1 MRRPTLKR
9 LMLGL
14 VQQTAALLLLVAIAA
29 VLFNSYLAVDTA
41 DGTKVYE
48 LSPLDAETEFEDSVI
63 FHDLFQSS
71 VSDIIQLMVIKGQME
86 TNGNFDPHKH
96 VDITEFASG
105 KTGGADCPV
114 TAVYELE
121 DLIKWGKYG
130 AEYTDRIMSMS
141 DFVNYFGPI
150 DLESNF
156 RVDADGQLM
165 FVAGGEQTEE
175 QKEAVA
181 QAIEAIPESQR
192 TDRLEDLAFTYIVKE
207 SVQDIRVSRE
217 DDGTLTVY
225 FPMLVNRYA
234 TVDGEKQLT
243 ACADNWIEY
252 IALQNNLEM
261 TIQTLSANY
270 EQYQNCNDLYKEDAG
285 NLKYAVR
292 MMTTDGVS
300 RTYTNVSELEN
311 SSDNDI
317 TDYFSEY
324 RRYLIYYPDSLE
336 FTGNT
341 GMTEGQIYQYLK
353 DYDYAHPDMTHIW
366 IAVDTDYP
374 VVGDAF
380 YNANVVFQRIVPNI
394 WYLIGGGILL
404 AVLWLLVGIYL
415 TVTAGVAYDEED
427 EPVLYLNGIDH
438 VWIEFMALLLVGFI
452 YGGRIGYDYLM
463 NVANKVYLSH
473 SEIQGREI
481 TRLTAYGVFAVY
493 GFFASMGINVFWYS
507 LIRRIKS
514 HNMWSDSF
522 LHWIVTSFSKAVHF
536 VVSHR
541 NSAISSLIPY
551 NLFLLVNLA
560 GIFGAYLLRGKSAL
574 WVLPALGA
582 IVLDGIVGVLRFKQK
597 AEQIDIVEGIR
608 RIRDGE
614 VDYKLDVESLH
625 GDNREMA
632 DAVNNIGEG
641 IRKAVSTSM
650 KDEQMK
656 SDLITN
662 VSHDIKTPLTS
673 IINYVDLLK
682 RLKITEEPARSYIEV
697 LDSKSQRLKQLTDDL
712 VEASKISSG
721 NIVLNLEQLNLTELL
736 NQAVGEFSDRM
747 EEKKLQVI
755 FDGNDVAGMIY
766 ADSRRMW
773 RIIENLFQNICKYAL
788 EGTRVYLEMQV
799 KDGRVIASVKNISDR
814 PMNLK
819 GDELSERFIRG
830 DASRT
835 TEGSGLGLYIAKNLT
850 KAQHGEFQIQLDG
863 DLFKIILDFPEYH
876 KPEEPATE
884 QLKETVSKEV

>member
-1 MRRPTLKR
+1 M
-9 LMLGL
+9 
-14 VQQTAALLLLVAIAA
+14 
-29 VLFNSYLAVDTA
+29 
-41 DGTKVYE
+41 
-48 LSPLDAETEFEDSVI
+48 
-63 FHDLFQSS
+63 
-71 VSDIIQLMVIKGQME
+71 
-86 TNGNFDPHKH
+86 
-96 VDITEFASG
+96 
-105 KTGGADCPV
+105 
-114 TAVYELE
+114 
-121 DLIKWGKYG
+121 
-130 AEYTDRIMSMS
+130 
-141 DFVNYFGPI
+141 
-150 DLESNF
+150 
-156 RVDADGQLM
+156 
-165 FVAGGEQTEE
+165 
-175 QKEAVA
+175 
-181 QAIEAIPESQR
+181 
-192 TDRLEDLAFTYIVKE
+192 
-207 SVQDIRVSRE
+207 
-217 DDGTLTVY
+217 
-225 FPMLVNRYA
+225 
-234 TVDGEKQLT
+234 
-243 ACADNWIEY
+243 
-252 IALQNNLEM
+252 
-261 TIQTLSANY
+261 
-270 EQYQNCNDLYKEDAG
+270 
-285 NLKYAVR
+285 
-292 MMTTDGVS
+292 
-300 RTYTNVSELEN
+300 
-311 SSDNDI
+311 
-317 TDYFSEY
+317 
-324 RRYLIYYPDSLE
+324 
-336 FTGNT
+336 
-341 GMTEGQIYQYLK
+341 
-353 DYDYAHPDMTHIW
+353 
-366 IAVDTDYP
+366 
-374 VVGDAF
+374 
-380 YNANVVFQRIVPNI
+380 
-394 WYLIGGGILL
+394 
-404 AVLWLLVGIYL
+404 WLLVGIYL

-481 TRLTAYGVFAVY
+481 TRLTAYGVFALY
-493 GFFASMGINVFWYS
+493 GFCVSLGINVFWYS

-522 LHWIVTSFSKAVHF
+522 LQWIVTSFGKAVHF

-560 GIFGAYLLRGKSAL
+560 GIFGAYLLRGKSTL

-799 KDGRVIASVKNISDR
+799 KDGRVIASLKNISDR

-819 GDELSERFIRG
+819 GEELSERFIRG

-884 QLKETVSKEV
+884 QLKETASKEV

>member
-1 MRRPTLKR
+1 MIQRCNIHQRDIFQTVVAAQAVHQSVGGIHGGDAGDAQLHG
-9 LMLGL
+9 LAAQADGIAFGVAALGTSGEDI
-14 VQQTAALLLLVAIAA
+14 VHQTALQQVHDVGRLAGHIAHLVAGHHVLVEPCAGAGGAVQLVAHALELPCNVHELRLVA
-29 VLFNSYLAVDTA
+29 VLH
-41 DGTKVYE
+41 GE
-48 LSPLDAETEFEDSVI
+48 DAAAC
-63 FHDLFQSS
+63 
-71 VSDIIQLMVIKGQME
+71 G
-86 TNGNFDPHKH
+86 
-96 VDITEFASG
+96 
-105 KTGGADCPV
+105 
-114 TAVYELE
+114 
-121 DLIKWGKYG
+121 
-130 AEYTDRIMSMS
+130 
-141 DFVNYFGPI
+141 
-150 DLESNF
+150 
-156 RVDADGQLM
+156 
-165 FVAGGEQTEE
+165 AGGLEGVARAD
-175 QKEAVA
+175 EA
-181 QAIEAIPESQR
+181 
-192 TDRLEDLAFTYIVKE
+192 
-207 SVQDIRVSRE
+207 
-217 DDGTLTVY
+217 
-225 FPMLVNRYA
+225 
-234 TVDGEKQLT
+234 
-243 ACADNWIEY
+243 
-252 IALQNNLEM
+252 
-261 TIQTLSANY
+261 
-270 EQYQNCNDLYKEDAG
+270 
-285 NLKYAVR
+285 
-292 MMTTDGVS
+292 
-300 RTYTNVSELEN
+300 
-311 SSDNDI
+311 
-317 TDYFSEY
+317 
-324 RRYLIYYPDSLE
+324 
-336 FTGNT
+336 
-341 GMTEGQIYQYLK
+341 
-353 DYDYAHPDMTHIW
+353 
-366 IAVDTDYP
+366 
-374 VVGDAF
+374 
-380 YNANVVFQRIVPNI
+380 
-394 WYLIGGGILL
+394 
-404 AVLWLLVGIYL
+404 
-415 TVTAGVAYDEED
+415 VTAGVAYDEED

-481 TRLTAYGVFAVY
+481 TRLTAYGVFALY
-493 GFFASMGINVFWYS
+493 GFCVSLGINVFWYS

-522 LHWIVTSFSKAVHF
+522 LHWIVTSFGKAVHF

-560 GIFGAYLLRGKSAL
+560 GIFGAYLLRGKSTL

-799 KDGRVIASVKNISDR
+799 KDGRVIASLKNISDR

-819 GDELSERFIRG
+819 GEELSERFIRG